1 MRENYEGG
9 AASNGQTG
17 QENACYNECV
27 LHIQQRTTACDGD
40 TPEDFTTQGEMRYVW
55 PWLGRDSNT
64 KHDTVDYR
72 HRCGGAAPTHI

>member
-27 LHIQQRTTACDGD
+27 LHIQQRTTACDRRHPGGFYDTRGD
-40 TPEDFTTQGEMRYVW
+40 EVRLAVAGQRFEY
-55 PWLGRDSNT
+55 
-64 KHDTVDYR
+64 
-72 HRCGGAAPTHI
+72 